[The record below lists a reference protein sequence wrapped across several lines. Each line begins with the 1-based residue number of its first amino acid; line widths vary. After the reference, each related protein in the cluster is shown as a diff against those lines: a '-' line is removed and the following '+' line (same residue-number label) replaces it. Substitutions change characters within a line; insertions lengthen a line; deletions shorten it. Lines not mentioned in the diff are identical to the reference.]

1 MLALGQWVVKSMSKS
16 VRNPSRAT
24 RSLELPG
31 GPDDERPL
39 NERIKQFVLG
49 EIDSGAWPEG
59 YRVPSETELA
69 KAFGTARMT
78 VHGALH
84 DLAAT
89 GILLRR
95 PGAGTR
101 VARRKPQSAL
111 LEIRNIHDE
120 VVERGHR
127 HSAKVH
133 RLSAETCDLAT
144 ATELELAPG
153 SAVFHS
159 IIVHFEDDRPIQI
172 ENRFVRP
179 TFAPRYLDQDF
190 TRATP
195 YEHLMNLGP
204 LDEVEHI
211 IQSLIPDRAT
221 RALLKIP
228 EGEPVLHIRRRTW
241 SGGPVVSSARLIHP
255 GSSYSLVGRLNVN
268 RRATS

>member
-1 MLALGQWVVKSMSKS
+1 M
-16 VRNPSRAT
+16 VRPAKRAPRGK
-24 RSLELPG
+24 RSFELLG

-39 NERIKQFVLG
+39 NERIKKFVLAK
-49 EIDSGAWPEG
+49 IDSGAWPEG
-59 YRVPSETELA
+59 FRVPSETALA
-69 KAFGTARMT
+69 NVFGTARMT

-84 DLAAT
+84 DLAAA
-89 GILLRR
+89 GILTRR

-101 VARRKPQSAL
+101 VAHRRPQSTL

-120 VVERGHR
+120 IVERGHR

-133 RLSAETCDLAT
+133 QLSAETCDLPT
-144 ATELELAPG
+144 ATELELPPG

-159 IIVHFEDDRPIQI
+159 VIVHFEDNRPVQI

-179 TFAPRYLDQDF
+179 AFAPQYLVQDF

-195 YEHLMNLGP
+195 YEYLMNLGP

-211 IQSLIPDRAT
+211 IQSLMPDRAR

-228 EGEPVLHIRRRTW
+228 GGEPVLYVRRRTW
-241 SGGPVVSSARLIHP
+241 SGGAVVSSAHLIYP
-255 GSSYSLVGRLNVN
+255 GSSYSLVGRFKVGS
-268 RRATS
+268 RTA